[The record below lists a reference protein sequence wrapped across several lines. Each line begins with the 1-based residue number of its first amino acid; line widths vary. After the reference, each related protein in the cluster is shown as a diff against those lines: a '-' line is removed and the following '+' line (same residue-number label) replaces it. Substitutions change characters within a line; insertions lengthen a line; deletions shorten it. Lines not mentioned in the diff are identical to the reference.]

1 MATKTMT
8 RYATV
13 EAARQHAAEEP
24 RVKSIARIRTR
35 DGAECY
41 ICLAASYDYVRLA
54 LRRQPHPEIA
64 AMLEEYDVL
73 TPEARADQDR
83 RDAEAAEA
91 EKHTRRIYLSGRGWG
106 YYSPVEWSGD
116 LRRPDAEIVAECR
129 AALDQANDVDTPLT
143 DEQIATKVS
152 EAKATLAAERE
163 AQQAETDRIASLQAE
178 ARRLHRLLV

>member
-54 LRRQPHPEIA
+54 LRHQPHPEIA

-83 RDAEAAEA
+83 RDAEDEPMS
-91 EKHTRRIYLSGRGWG
+91 KNDTKPKRHSYGI
-106 YYSPVEWSGD
+106 
-116 LRRPDAEIVAECR
+116 RPDLV
-129 AALDQANDVDTPLT
+129 
-143 DEQIATKVS
+143 
-152 EAKATLAAERE
+152 EAI
-163 AQQAETDRIASLQAE
+163 QAEVKRRHAHADSRYNPATGKAWTLSDLVTE
-178 ARRLHRLLV
+178 ALEHAFDNRTRKQSEPLRNPE